1 MIRGS
6 PSLRSPPP
14 CSRSWPTTSS
24 SGMMRAAAQNST
36 SSSRLASK
44 LLLLHRGL
52 PSVLGKRM
60 IHLSKF
66 HPRPRKT
73 KLVVKGRKPCSLE
86 PKPPWPIPRGRARSP
101 KSPRTLVCQP
111 TNGQPSP
118 PSSTQVSGDA
128 HSTIAHWVADSA
140 ILAAICMPVSNVGR
154 STHGTGITEPARF
167 PHLGIGSPQVGVITF
182 VGPMLGRMRSLRV

>member
-1 MIRGS
+1 
-6 PSLRSPPP
+6 
-14 CSRSWPTTSS
+14 
-24 SGMMRAAAQNST
+24 
-36 SSSRLASK
+36 
-44 LLLLHRGL
+44 
-52 PSVLGKRM
+52 M

-154 STHGTGITEPARF
+154 STHGTGITEPARL
-167 PHLGIGSPQVGVITF
+167 PHLGIGSPQVGVISF
-182 VGPMLGRMRSLRV
+182 VRPMLGRMRSSRVRLTLRLRQLRWHSRTTSGSVGQTFHGTFMKLQLRALGFWKFLPGRLV